1 VTTSGD
7 DYRTIKVRA
16 VTYDKMQKLLDRVS
30 QDGWSVVGVE
40 RSEPVSLGGIVDEA
54 VAALAARAEKR
65 R

>member
-1 VTTSGD
+1 MTTSGD